1 MLVGSFP
8 PWRGGVMARRSV
20 RVQNSDAKVLE
31 PSDQELV
38 QRFVAG
44 DEFAF
49 NELYNRHCRTLLKL
63 AFQLLKGDEDAAEE
77 ITEVCW
83 IKILRSLHTYN
94 GRGSFLGWAGR
105 ILQNVRKDQFK
116 KGAYKYCKTYPPDF
130 EFEEWCPAHP
140 SPDPLEQLILKEET
154 DRVMKR
160 LGSLPRPLSQAL
172 IMACI
177 EGRSYT
183 EISKILDVQVGAI
196 KMRLHRARLALRETV
211 AG

>member
-1 MLVGSFP
+1 
-8 PWRGGVMARRSV
+8 MAKRSV
-20 RVQNSDAKVLE
+20 RVQSSDAKVLG

-38 QRFVAG
+38 QRFLAG

-49 NELYNRHCRTLLKL
+49 NELYKRHRRTLLKL

-77 ITEVCW
+77 ISEVCW

-94 GRGSFLGWAGR
+94 SYGSFLGWAGR
-105 ILQNVRKDQFK
+105 ILQNLHKDQFK
-116 KGAYKYCKTYPPDF
+116 RGAYKYCDTFPPGF

-140 SPDPLEQLILKEET
+140 SLDPLEQLILKEET

-160 LGSLPRPLSQAL
+160 LGSLPKPLSQAF

-183 EISKILDVQVGAI
+183 EISRILDVQVGAI
-196 KMRLHRARLALRETV
+196 KMRLHRAKLALREVV
-211 AG
+211 AR